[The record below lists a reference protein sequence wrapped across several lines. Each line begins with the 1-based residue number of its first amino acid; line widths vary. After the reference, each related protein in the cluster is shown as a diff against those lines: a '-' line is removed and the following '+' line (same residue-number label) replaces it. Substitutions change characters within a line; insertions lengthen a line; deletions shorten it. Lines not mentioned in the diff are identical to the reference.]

1 VKFLPRREL
10 LLLCYNTI
18 MNQMI
23 LAQFGLDQQ
32 HFLGKGSESHVYALD
47 DRHILRIYPAGSNL
61 AYLAARQQFYQQLAE
76 QQPTYAYPQIV
87 EQGTA
92 DGHPYT
98 IEVRMR
104 GSSFA
109 QMLPQLHGS
118 DRIYALQS
126 YLDLAYAIGT
136 IRMPMAGYGELIDL
150 KRVQQPTWPA
160 YLRTRIAHNLQISRA
175 DLQADV
181 PDFKRL
187 LREFAYA
194 LQDMNPTPPAVL
206 VHGDYF
212 PGNVF
217 IDETH
222 TVYGVGDF
230 GYSTLIG
237 DAAMDLAG
245 AIGFI
250 ELVEGYQPHDSEI
263 LLEHLATLPVRVE
276 PTTLAFYRLYY
287 SLYFG
292 HCKHDDPITY
302 AWCVGNLRQY
312 QFRYA

>member
-1 VKFLPRREL
+1 
-10 LLLCYNTI
+10 
-18 MNQMI
+18 MNQII
-23 LAQFGLDQQ
+23 LAQFGLDWQ

-47 DRHILRIYPAGSNL
+47 ERRILRIYPPGSNL
-61 AYLAARQQFYQQLAE
+61 EYLAARQRFYQQLAE
-76 QQPTYAYPQIV
+76 QHPPYAYPQLL
-87 EQGTA
+87 EQGTI
-92 DGHPYT
+92 DGRPYT

-109 QMLPQLHGS
+109 QMLPLLHGS

-126 YLDLAYAIGT
+126 YLDLACSIGNT
-136 IRMPMAGYGELIDL
+136 RMPMAGYGELIDL
-150 KRVQQPTWPA
+150 KRIQQPSWPA
-160 YLRTRIAHNLQISRA
+160 YLRARIQHNLQISQA
-175 DLQADV
+175 DLQQDV
-181 PDFKRL
+181 PDFPQL
-187 LREFAYA
+187 LREFESA
-194 LQDMNPTPPAVL
+194 LQNMNPTPLPAL

-230 GYSTLIG
+230 GYSTLVG
-237 DAAMDLAG
+237 DATMDLAG

-250 ELVEGYQPHDSEI
+250 ELVEGYEPNDSQI
-263 LLEHLATLPVRVE
+263 LLEHLATLPVRAE
-276 PTTLAFYRLYY
+276 QATIAFYQLYY

-292 HCKHDDPITY
+292 HCKHNDPTTY
-302 AWCVGNLRQY
+302 AWCVHNLRQH